1 MTKLYL
7 KDIKKNY
14 NKYAKIS
21 EFDLNIDEL
30 KIKNRDFFGIVGGSG
45 CGKTTLLK
53 IIAGLIDLDYG
64 KIYMNEKALNDILP
78 QRRNI
83 GMIFQE
89 NLLFPHM
96 NVYENISFGLKIKK
110 VQKREILKLIDD
122 VLQSVGLKGFE
133 KRYPNELSG
142 GQKQRVSLARA
153 LVLKPEVL
161 LMDEPFSAL
170 DPELRKDMRNLIL
183 KIHKEYN
190 MTIVFVTHDI
200 EEAFNLFDN
209 MIIMKEGRI
218 VQKGSPMQIYENPIN
233 THVAKFMGINNVLYG
248 NIKNK
253 IFRSDNLKIKLNRSN
268 EDNVSGNLILKPE
281 CLKVLEIDNCH
292 EDANVF
298 EGIIKEFSFRQGFIF
313 FKIDINLTEF
323 ETIQVYEADV
333 EFKVGEKVFV
343 QYDEK
348 GLLFIADEEE
358 TQC

>member
-1 MTKLYL
+1 MTKVYL

-14 NKYAKIS
+14 NKYEKIS
-21 EFDLNIDEL
+21 NFDLNIEEL
-30 KIKNRDFFGIVGGSG
+30 KIKDKDFFGIVGGSG

-53 IIAGLIDLDYG
+53 IIAGLIDLEYG
-64 KIYMNEKALNDILP
+64 KIYMDGKVINDVLP
-78 QRRNI
+78 QKRDI

-96 NVYENISFGLKIKK
+96 TVYENISFGLKIKK
-110 VQKREILKLIDD
+110 VGKKEISKLINDA
-122 VLQSVGLKGFE
+122 LESVGLNGFE

-170 DPELRKDMRNLIL
+170 DPELRKDMRSLIL
-183 KIHKEYN
+183 RIHKEYN

-200 EEAFNLFDN
+200 EEAYNLFDN
-209 MIIMKEGRI
+209 MIVMREGRV

-233 THVAKFMGINNVLYG
+233 THVAKFMGINNILYG

-253 IFRSDNLKIKLNRSN
+253 IFVSDKLNIKLNRFN
-268 EDNVSGNLILKPE
+268 EDNVSGNIILKPE
-281 CLKVLEIDNCH
+281 SLQVLKADSYDEQVTI
-292 EDANVF
+292 F
-298 EGIIKEFSFRQGFIF
+298 EGIIKEYSFRQGFID
-313 FKIDINLTEF
+313 FKVDINSTEF
-323 ETIQVYEADV
+323 EIIQVYKSDV
-333 EFKVGEKVFV
+333 EFKVGEKVFI

-358 TQC
+358 IQC

>member
-1 MTKLYL
+1 MTKLCL
-7 KDIKKNY
+7 KNIKKTY
-14 NKYAKIS
+14 GKHDKRS

-30 KIKNRDFFGIVGGSG
+30 KIEYRDFFGIVGGSG

-53 IIAGLIDLDYG
+53 IIAGLTDLDYG
-64 KIYMNEKALNDILP
+64 EICMDQKIINQILP

-96 NVYENISFGLKIKK
+96 NVYENIGFGLKIKK
-110 VQKREILKLIDD
+110 VGKKEISKLIDD

-153 LVLKPEVL
+153 LVLKPELL

-170 DPELRKDMRNLIL
+170 DPRLREEMRSLIL

-200 EEAFNLFDN
+200 EEAFNLFNN

-218 VQKGSPMQIYENPIN
+218 VQNGSPMQIYENPIN
-233 THVAKFMGINNVLYG
+233 TYVAKFMGINNILYG
-248 NIKNK
+248 NIINK
-253 IFRSDNLKIKLNRSN
+253 IFISNDLNINLDRFTEDNL
-268 EDNVSGNLILKPE
+268 SGNLILKPE
-281 CLKVLEIDNCH
+281 CLKVLKFDNCCEH
-292 EDANVF
+292 INIF
-298 EGIIKEFSFRQGFIF
+298 EGIIKECSFRKGFID
-313 FKIDINLTEF
+313 FKVDINSTEF
-323 ETIQVYEADV
+323 EIIQVYESDI
-333 EFKVGEKVFV
+333 EFKVGERVLVK
-343 QYDEK
+343 YDEK
-348 GLLFIADEEE
+348 GLIFIADEGEI
-358 TQC
+358 QC

>member
-1 MTKLYL
+1 MTKVYL

-14 NKYAKIS
+14 SKYEKMS
-21 EFDLNIDEL
+21 HFDLNIDEL
-30 KIKNRDFFGIVGGSG
+30 KIKDKDFFGIVGGSG

-64 KIYMNEKALNDILP
+64 KIYMDEKVINDVLP
-78 QRRNI
+78 QKRDI

-96 NVYENISFGLKIKK
+96 TVYENISFGLKIKK
-110 VQKREILKLIDD
+110 IEKKEIVKLIND
-122 VLQSVGLKGFE
+122 VLQSVGLNGFE

-170 DPELRKDMRNLIL
+170 DPELRKDMRSLIL

-200 EEAFNLFDN
+200 EEAYNLFNN
-209 MIIMKEGRI
+209 MIVMREGSI
-218 VQKGSPMQIYENPIN
+218 SQKGSPMQIYENPIN
-233 THVAKFMGINNVLYG
+233 IHVAKFMGINNILYG
-248 NIKNK
+248 KIKNK
-253 IFRSDNLKIKLNRSN
+253 IFVSEKFKIKLNRFN
-268 EDNVSGNLILKPE
+268 EDNVSGNIILKPE
-281 CLKVLEIDNCH
+281 CLRVLKVDNYD
-292 EDANVF
+292 EQVNTF
-298 EGIIKEFSFRQGFIF
+298 EGKIKEYSFRQGFIF
-313 FKIDINLTEF
+313 FKIDIDLIEF
-323 ETIQVYEADV
+323 EAMQLYEADV
-333 EFKVGEKVFV
+333 EFKVGEKVFI

-358 TQC
+358 IQC

>member
-7 KDIKKNY
+7 KDIKKTY
-14 NKYAKIS
+14 SKYEKTS
-21 EFDLNIDEL
+21 NFDLNIDEL
-30 KIKNRDFFGIVGGSG
+30 KIEDRDFFGIVGGSG
-45 CGKTTLLK
+45 CGKTSLLK
-53 IIAGLIDLDYG
+53 IIAGLIDIEHG
-64 KIYMNEKALNDILP
+64 EIYMNQNIVNEILP

-110 VQKREILKLIDD
+110 VGKKEISKLIYD

-153 LVLKPEVL
+153 LVLKPELL

-170 DPELRKDMRNLIL
+170 DPELRKEMRNLIL

-218 VQKGSPMQIYENPIN
+218 VQKGSPMQIYENPIS
-233 THVAKFMGINNVLYG
+233 THVARFMGINNILYG

-253 IFRSDNLKIKLNRSN
+253 IFITNDLKINLNRYN
-268 EDNVSGNLILKPE
+268 KDNVSGNLLLKPE
-281 CLKVLEIDNCH
+281 CLKVLKISNCY
-292 EDANVF
+292 DMVNVF
-298 EGIIKEFSFRQGFIF
+298 EGTIREFSFRQGFIV
-313 FKIDINLTEF
+313 FKIDINFMEL
-323 ETIQVYEADV
+323 ETIQVYDSNV
-333 EFKVGEKVFV
+333 EFKFDERVFV

-358 TQC
+358 IQC